1 MTKLLQPGQIP
12 KATGDPPRVI
22 PPDAGSIFA
31 HRARRFAA
39 LAPGHSL
46 DDYLQFMGHL
56 ADAQQKAA
64 DRLPAVALPDEP
76 ALALAREHRMPPI
89 PAQRWPRE
97 ALWRDALRTILNEV
111 AAHAS
116 PAAVRSI
123 EGLHAMDDDAAE
135 GLAARVL
142 GTELYGEHADKLP
155 FVAAALQVYWTKMAA
170 QAGTTAITPIDVP
183 GVCPCCGGLPVISV
197 IGACDDVP
205 GLRYLHC
212 SLCNTQWNLTRVKC
226 SVCDGPENAVSYR
239 HIDGSEELVQ
249 AEVCETCKCYLK
261 IVRRDRNATVDA
273 VADDLATL
281 ALDILVD
288 ASGYSRSGP
297 NLLLVPGEV

>member
-1 MTKLLQPGQIP
+1 MLDVAEFGIAQQAAADGRLGDQRGIQIDEGFV
-12 KATGDPPRVI
+12 AFTGFGAIGCALV
-22 PPDAGSIFA
+22 AGIDEC
-31 HRARRFAA
+31 
-39 LAPGHSL
+39 PV
-46 DDYLQFMGHL
+46 DL
-56 ADAQQKAA
+56 ADRQMQVPDGAA
-64 DRLPAVALPDEP
+64 REQRLPV
-76 ALALAREHRMPPI
+76 
-89 PAQRWPRE
+89 
-97 ALWRDALRTILNEV
+97 
-111 AAHAS
+111 
-116 PAAVRSI
+116 
-123 EGLHAMDDDAAE
+123 
-135 GLAARVL
+135 
-142 GTELYGEHADKLP
+142 
-155 FVAAALQVYWTKMAA
+155 
-170 QAGTTAITPIDVP
+170 
-183 GVCPCCGGLPVISV
+183 
-197 IGACDDVP
+197 DDVP

-273 VADDLATL
+273 VADDQATL